1 MQSHGDMGDL
11 VKLNSL
17 WAARI
22 CGVLEPRGIPACA
35 RRGICNALE
44 PRAFPGV
51 LSGMAAAAYAARS
64 SPPAAGSADL
74 FWANGQIYEF
84 SANKQIKN

>member
-35 RRGICNALE
+35 RRGICNVLE

-51 LSGMAAAAYAARS
+51 LSGMAAAAMAYAARS
-64 SPPAAGSADL
+64 SPGSADL
-74 FWANGQIYEF
+74 FWANGQIYYVLRIF
-84 SANKQIKN
+84 GQ

>member
-22 CGVLEPRGIPACA
+22 CGVLEPREIPACA
-35 RRGICNALE
+35 RRGICNVLE

-51 LSGMAAAAYAARS
+51 LSGMAAWQRQLTPRVAAR
-64 SPPAAGSADL
+64 ANL
-74 FWANGQIYEF
+74 FLGQWANLRFLGQ
-84 SANKQIKN
+84 

>member
-35 RRGICNALE
+35 RRGICNVLE

-64 SPPAAGSADL
+64 SPGKFVFGPMGK
-74 FWANGQIYEF
+74 FTIFGPI
-84 SANKQIKN
+84 NK